1 MELCWIGTKIKIFYD
16 RGISQINPDGTKT
29 ILEKSWF
36 TRGNKLLITGFRR
49 GEVFIPR
56 QYKNSVYK
64 HTVQLIDS
72 IDENGE
78 LKLISERVGAD
89 EDE

>member
-1 MELCWIGTKIKIFYD
+1 M
-16 RGISQINPDGTKT
+16 
-29 ILEKSWF
+29 
-36 TRGNKLLITGFRR
+36 
-49 GEVFIPR
+49 FIPR